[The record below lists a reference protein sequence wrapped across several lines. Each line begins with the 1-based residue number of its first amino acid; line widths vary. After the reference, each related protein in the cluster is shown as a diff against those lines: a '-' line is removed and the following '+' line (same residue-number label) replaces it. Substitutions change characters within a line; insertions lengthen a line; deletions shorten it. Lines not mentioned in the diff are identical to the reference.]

1 MRSAYNETWLHN
13 LEVIKETKRWL
24 KARFIEQVQFN
35 VIAEAHPSSFYHPN
49 FIIRILIFIATL
61 IGLSGVTGLFALMIL
76 DAGQIVIST
85 GCLLYGLGSFVFVD
99 QAIIKNSKH
108 YKSGLTEALIYH
120 ACGFTIG
127 GFAGLVDFE
136 MLSVLIISVMVLSFA
151 AYRYLDLLTTIASLL
166 IFAYFIF
173 YVFYE
178 SGNIF
183 QQIIPFVF
191 ILVFIPVYII
201 SKKLKATDKLS
212 IWTNN
217 LIIVEALSLL
227 LIYLAG
233 NYLVVRE
240 LSVEMMNLT
249 LGEGEDIPFAFL
261 FYGLT
266 VIIPLAYSYVGI
278 TNKDVVILRIS
289 LIVLAFSVFTLK
301 YYTGFEQ
308 PEIILTVS
316 GIILLGITLSL
327 FNYLKTMK
335 RGFTRD
341 NLLSEKW
348 SSMNA
353 EAFIISQTMG
363 GNQVTNNPSLEGKG
377 GEFGGGGA
385 SGSF

>member
-166 IFAYFIF
+166 TFAYFIF

-363 GNQVTNNPSLEGKG
+363 GNQATNNPSPEGKG